1 MCAKSLY
8 IFLVTD
14 VNVGNRM
21 DQASIVV
28 RGERPTKRAQHK
40 RRRSGHH
47 HIPRP
52 HTTCTYKERK
62 KIKPIIFLCWKR
74 KSGRRVREWRNLKS
88 FPKKWICVVCAV
100 WIHLFGD
107 EGGGKKTC

>member
-28 RGERPTKRAQHK
+28 VRGGKAYKKGPAQEKKKWSSSYTPSTYNIHTK
-40 RRRSGHH
+40 
-47 HIPRP
+47 
-52 HTTCTYKERK
+52 KERK
-62 KIKPIIFLCWKR
+62 KKNP
-74 KSGRRVREWRNLKS
+74 S
-88 FPKKWICVVCAV
+88 FFSVGKEKV
-100 WIHLFGD
+100 
-107 EGGGKKTC
+107 GGG

>member
-1 MCAKSLY
+1 M
-8 IFLVTD
+8 
-14 VNVGNRM
+14 GNRM

-28 RGERPTKRAQHK
+28 VRGGKAYKKGPAQEKKKWSSSYTPSTYNMYIQRKKENKTHHFSLLEKKKWEEGERVEEFK
-40 RRRSGHH
+40 
-47 HIPRP
+47 
-52 HTTCTYKERK
+52 
-62 KIKPIIFLCWKR
+62 
-74 KSGRRVREWRNLKS
+74 KS